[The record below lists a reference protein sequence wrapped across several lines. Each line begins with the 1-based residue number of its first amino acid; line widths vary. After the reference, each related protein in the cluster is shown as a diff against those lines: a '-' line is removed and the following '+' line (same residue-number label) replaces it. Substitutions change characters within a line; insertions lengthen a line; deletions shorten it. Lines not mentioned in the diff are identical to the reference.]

1 MFVTR
6 NNSGALLCYP
16 CLIMSRFKAFLVH
29 LSISGAIFL
38 GFAALIFFVWYPSPY
53 FQAEGAQTV
62 LRVLVGVD
70 LVLGPLLTL
79 IVFKPGKPGLK
90 FDLTAIAMVQIV
102 ALIYGGHVIFN
113 ERPGYIVFA
122 VDRFNIVSA
131 GAVNS
136 ADFVHPELRAGIFSG
151 PRIVYAQPPTDI
163 KERSEL
169 LASALAGGPDLE
181 GHPQYYQ
188 LFADHIE
195 EVLTRARPA
204 ALLYAD
210 SAQRREMMQA
220 FALQH
225 KIPLEAL
232 RFLPLVGKHKDMAM
246 LLRAESGDLLGA
258 VDMDPWK
265 SGGG

>member
-1 MFVTR
+1 
-6 NNSGALLCYP
+6 
-16 CLIMSRFKAFLVH
+16 MSRFKAFLVH

-38 GFAALIFFVWYPSPY
+38 GFAMLIFLVWYPSPY

-70 LVLGPLLTL
+70 LILGPLLTL

-90 FDLTAIAMVQIV
+90 FDLTAIALVQIA
-102 ALIYGGHVIFN
+102 ALFYGGSVIFK
-113 ERPGYIVFA
+113 ERPGYVVFA

-131 GAVNS
+131 AAVDT
-136 ADFVHPELRAGIFSG
+136 AEFTHPELCAGIFSG
-151 PRIVYAQPPTDI
+151 PRMIYAQPPTEI

-169 LASALAGGPDLE
+169 LASVLAGGPDLE
-181 GHPQYYQ
+181 GRPQYYQ
-188 LFADHIE
+188 VFAEHIE
-195 EVLTRARPA
+195 EVLARARPA
-204 ALLYAD
+204 ALLYD
-210 SAQRREMMQA
+210 GSTERREMMQA

-225 KIPLEAL
+225 KVPLKSL

-246 LLRAESGDLLGA
+246 LLHAESGAVLGA